1 MGGDAVALRLAAN
14 VNELQP
20 IGNKSAPIAKG
31 HFRVRAA
38 VGITDGMRNTR
49 LIAIV
54 TLVAV
59 LLVAPVARGSSPDL
73 VLSQVYAGGG
83 NSGAS
88 YANDYVELFN
98 RGSATVDLSGWS
110 VQYATATGTTWSP
123 TPLAG
128 TLAPGR
134 HYLVQ
139 FASGGTTGLALPT
152 PDATD
157 TTNLSSSGGKV
168 ALVHATAAL
177 TCGTSAGNCSGVAT
191 VRDLLGYGTATDYE
205 SGAAPALTN
214 TTALARASGGCSD
227 TDANDTDFTAESPS
241 PRNTAAAATTCG
253 GSGGSGGASASQSA
267 GIVVN
272 VQSSISLSLERTA
285 VNFGTVTAGDRPT
298 AVSERVSVTSND
310 PVGYLL
316 TVHRTAFTPADLP
329 LGITAAAPAGA
340 QLAGPFAGGALVALL
355 TTSDLMLG
363 TSSTRSATGGD
374 AWPTSLAF
382 TAPIPAVTP
391 GAYSATIVYTVIGGT
406 IG

>member
-1 MGGDAVALRLAAN
+1 
-14 VNELQP
+14 
-20 IGNKSAPIAKG
+20 
-31 HFRVRAA
+31 
-38 VGITDGMRNTR
+38 MRNAR

-54 TLVAV
+54 TLLAV
-59 LLVAPVARGSSPDL
+59 LLAAPAARGSSPDL
-73 VLSQVYAGGG
+73 VISQVYAGGG
-83 NSGAS
+83 NSGAT
-88 YANDYVELFN
+88 YVNDYVELFN

-110 VQYATATGTTWSP
+110 VQYATSTGTTWSP

-128 TLAPGR
+128 SLSPGR

-157 TTNLSSSGGKV
+157 TTNLSASGGKV
-168 ALVHATAAL
+168 ALVHAATAL
-177 TCGTSAGNCSGVAT
+177 TCGASAGSCSVVST

-205 SGAAPALTN
+205 SDAAPALTN
-214 TTALARASGGCSD
+214 TTALTRAGAGCSD
-227 TDANDTDFTAESPS
+227 TDSNASDFTAESPA
-241 PRNTAAAATTCG
+241 PRNTAAAAATCG
-253 GSGGSGGASASQSA
+253 GGSGSTSSSQSA

-272 VQSSISLSLERTA
+272 VQSSISLSLERTS
-285 VNFGTVTAGDRPT
+285 VSFGTVAAGDRPA
-298 AVSERVSVTSND
+298 AVSERVTVTSND

-329 LGITAAAPAGA
+329 LGVAASAPAGL
-340 QLAGPFAGGALVALL
+340 QLAGPFAGGALVTLP
-355 TTSDLMLG
+355 TTSDLLLG
-363 TSSTRSATGGD
+363 TSSARSVAGGD

-382 TAPIPAVTP
+382 TAPLPAVTP

>member
-1 MGGDAVALRLAAN
+1 
-14 VNELQP
+14 
-20 IGNKSAPIAKG
+20 
-31 HFRVRAA
+31 
-38 VGITDGMRNTR
+38 MRNTR

-54 TLVAV
+54 TLLAV
-59 LLVAPVARGSSPDL
+59 LLAAPTARGSSPDL
-73 VLSQVYAGGG
+73 VISQVYAGGG
-83 NSGAS
+83 NSGAT

-110 VQYATATGTTWSP
+110 VQYATSTSTTWSP

-128 TLAPGR
+128 SLAPGR

-157 TTNLSSSGGKV
+157 TTNLSASGGKV
-168 ALVHATAAL
+168 ALVHAATAL
-177 TCGTSAGNCSGVAT
+177 TCGASAGSCSAVST

-205 SGAAPALTN
+205 SDAAPALTN
-214 TTALARASGGCSD
+214 TTALTRAGAGCSD
-227 TDANDTDFTAESPS
+227 TDSNASDFTAESPA
-241 PRNTAAAATTCG
+241 PRNTAAAAATCG
-253 GSGGSGGASASQSA
+253 GGSGSTSSSQSA

-272 VQSSISLSLERTA
+272 VQSSISLSLERTS
-285 VNFGTVTAGDRPT
+285 VSFGTVAAGDRPA
-298 AVSERVSVTSND
+298 AVSERVTVASND

-329 LGITAAAPAGA
+329 LGVAASAPAGL
-340 QLAGPFAGGALVALL
+340 QLAGPFASGALVTLP
-355 TTSDLMLG
+355 TTSDLLLG
-363 TSSTRSATGGD
+363 TSSARSVAGGD

-382 TAPIPAVTP
+382 TAPLPAVTP

>member
-1 MGGDAVALRLAAN
+1 
-14 VNELQP
+14 
-20 IGNKSAPIAKG
+20 
-31 HFRVRAA
+31 
-38 VGITDGMRNTR
+38 MRNTR

-54 TLVAV
+54 TLLAV
-59 LLVAPVARGSSPDL
+59 LLAAPAARGSSPDL

-83 NSGAS
+83 NSGAT

-98 RGSATVDLSGWS
+98 RGSATVDLTGWS

-134 HYLVQ
+134 HYLIQ
-139 FASGGTTGLALPT
+139 FASGGTTGLALPS

-157 TTNLSSSGGKV
+157 TTNLSASGGKV
-168 ALVHATAAL
+168 ALVHAVAAL
-177 TCGTSAGNCSGVAT
+177 TCGASAGSCSAVST
-191 VRDLLGYGTATDYE
+191 VRDLVGYGTATDYE
-205 SGAAPALTN
+205 SAAAPALTN
-214 TTALARASGGCSD
+214 TTALTRAGAGCSD
-227 TDANDTDFTAESPS
+227 TDANDSDFTAESPA

-253 GSGGSGGASASQSA
+253 GGSGSASASQSA

-285 VNFGTVTAGDRPT
+285 VNFGTVTAGDRPA
-298 AVSERVSVTSND
+298 AVSERVTVTSND

-329 LGITAAAPAGA
+329 LGVAASAPAGL
-340 QLAGPFAGGALVALL
+340 QLAGPFTGGALVTLP
-355 TTSDLMLG
+355 TTSDLLLG
-363 TSSTRSATGGD
+363 TSSARSAAGGD
-374 AWPTSLAF
+374 AWPTSLSF
-382 TAPIPAVTP
+382 TTPLPAVTP

>member
-1 MGGDAVALRLAAN
+1 
-14 VNELQP
+14 
-20 IGNKSAPIAKG
+20 
-31 HFRVRAA
+31 
-38 VGITDGMRNTR
+38 MRNTR
-49 LIAIV
+49 LIAIA

-73 VLSQVYAGGG
+73 VLNQVYAGGG
-83 NSGAS
+83 NSGAT

-168 ALVHATAAL
+168 ALVHATTAL
-177 TCGTSAGNCSGVAT
+177 TCGTTAGTCSGVAA

-214 TTALARASGGCSD
+214 TTALTRASGGCSD

-253 GSGGSGGASASQSA
+253 GGSGGASASQSA

-272 VQSSISLSLERTA
+272 VESSISLSLERTS
-285 VNFGTVTAGDRPT
+285 VNFGTVTAGDRPA
-298 AVSERVSVTSND
+298 AVSERVTVTSND

-316 TVHRTAFTPADLP
+316 TAHRTAFTPADLP
-329 LGITAAAPAGA
+329 LGVTASAPAGL
-340 QLAGPFAGGALVALL
+340 QLAGTFVSGALVALP
-355 TTSDLMLG
+355 TTSDLLLG
-363 TSSTRSATGGD
+363 TSSARSAAGGD

-382 TAPIPAVTP
+382 TAPLPAVAP

>member
-1 MGGDAVALRLAAN
+1 MTADRTLKDLLASGRDDAVAIAAH
-14 VNELQP
+14 
-20 IGNKSAPIAKG
+20 GAPPL
-31 HFRVRAA
+31 
-38 VGITDGMRNTR
+38 T
-49 LIAIV
+49 
-54 TLVAV
+54 
-59 LLVAPVARGSSPDL
+59 
-73 VLSQVYAGGG
+73 YAGLR
-83 NSGAS
+83 ALIERIC
-88 YANDYVELFN
+88 ATLNDLEI
-98 RGSATVDLSGWS
+98 
-110 VQYATATGTTWSP
+110 
-123 TPLAG
+123 
-128 TLAPGR
+128 
-134 HYLVQ
+134 
-139 FASGGTTGLALPT
+139 GLAIGSRSCCR
-152 PDATD
+152 TD
-157 TTNLSSSGGKV
+157 PRWRRRFCAWPPRRPRRGGKV

-205 SGAAPALTN
+205 SGVAPALTN

>member
-1 MGGDAVALRLAAN
+1 
-14 VNELQP
+14 
-20 IGNKSAPIAKG
+20 
-31 HFRVRAA
+31 
-38 VGITDGMRNTR
+38 MRNTR

-54 TLVAV
+54 TFVAV

-83 NSGAS
+83 NSGAT
-88 YANDYVELFN
+88 YVNDYVELFN

-139 FASGGTTGLALPT
+139 FASGGTTGLPLPT

-157 TTNLSSSGGKV
+157 TTNLSASGGKV

-177 TCGTSAGNCSGVAT
+177 TCGASAGSCSAVAA
-191 VRDLLGYGTATDYE
+191 VRDLVGYGTATDYE

-214 TTALARASGGCSD
+214 TAALTRASAGCSD
-227 TDANDTDFTAESPS
+227 TDANDTDFTAESPA

-253 GSGGSGGASASQSA
+253 GGSGSASASQSA
-267 GIVVN
+267 GIAVN

-285 VNFGTVTAGDRPT
+285 VNFGTVTAGDRPA
-298 AVSERVSVTSND
+298 AVSERVTVTSND

-329 LGITAAAPAGA
+329 LGIAAAAPAGA

-355 TTSDLMLG
+355 TTSDLLLG

-382 TAPIPAVTP
+382 TSPLPAVSP
-391 GAYSATIVYTVIGGT
+391 GPYSATIVYTVIGGT

>member
-1 MGGDAVALRLAAN
+1 
-14 VNELQP
+14 
-20 IGNKSAPIAKG
+20 
-31 HFRVRAA
+31 
-38 VGITDGMRNTR
+38 MRNPR

-59 LLVAPVARGSSPDL
+59 LLVAPVARGSSPDI

-83 NSGAS
+83 NSGAT

-98 RGSATVDLSGWS
+98 RGSATIDLSGWS

-123 TPLAG
+123 TTLAG

-157 TTNLSSSGGKV
+157 TTNLSASGGKV

-177 TCGTSAGNCSGVAT
+177 TCGTSVGSCSAVST

-214 TTALARASGGCSD
+214 TTALTRAGAGCSD
-227 TDANDTDFTAESPS
+227 TDANDSDFTAESPA

-253 GSGGSGGASASQSA
+253 GGGSGSASASQSA

-285 VNFGTVTAGDRPT
+285 VNFGTVAAGDRPA
-298 AVSERVSVTSND
+298 AVSERVTVTSND

-329 LGITAAAPAGA
+329 LGIAASAPTGA

-355 TTSDLMLG
+355 ATSDLLLG
-363 TSSTRSATGGD
+363 TSSTRSATDGD

-382 TAPIPAVTP
+382 TAPVPAVTP